1 MLRENVQQARRHM
14 RIARLLITAAL
25 SNDMFDGRADSDILG
40 LLLEAKD
47 ELTKAGGC
55 VVADM
60 PDVNKAVENA

>member
-14 RIARLLITAAL
+14 RIARLLITGAL
-25 SNDMFDGRADSDILG
+25 SKDMWDVGSDSEILG
-40 LLLEAKD
+40 LLLDAKD